1 MYYFLRIKNN
11 KCTEK
16 TASHQLIF
24 SKSKTLLI
32 LLLNL
37 TSIPTTYEKTSP
49 TPLNRAARIWAAAA
63 CAEKSSCKS

>member
-1 MYYFLRIKNN
+1 MYYILRIKNKN
-11 KCTEK
+11 YPEK

-32 LLLNL
+32 LLFNL
-37 TSIPTTYEKTSP
+37 TGIPTTYEKTSP
-49 TPLNRAARIWAAAA
+49 TPSNRAARIWAAAA